1 MVYIARPPAWY
12 DLWRVCIPTKKIM
25 VTFLICL
32 LAGFVAAT
40 FAVSACMI
48 AARADER
55 MAQMSHQEK

>member
-1 MVYIARPPAWY
+1 MAI
-12 DLWRVCIPTKKIM
+12 L
-25 VTFLICL
+25 LICL
-32 LAGFVAAT
+32 LAGFVAAA